1 MYEIRIELQ
10 GLFGLRSD
18 IRLLVKTNLLLY
30 DYPYVVYIF
39 VIILCAVRIR
49 QAALSKTRAS
59 SLCHRLHCLWGFVPV
74 SHQPCSPPHTVF
86 VLRHAAPY

>member
-18 IRLLVKTNLLLY
+18 IRQPVKTNLLLY

-39 VIILCAVRIR
+39 VIILCDVRIR

-59 SLCHRLHCLWGFVPV
+59 SL
-74 SHQPCSPPHTVF
+74 
-86 VLRHAAPY
+86 